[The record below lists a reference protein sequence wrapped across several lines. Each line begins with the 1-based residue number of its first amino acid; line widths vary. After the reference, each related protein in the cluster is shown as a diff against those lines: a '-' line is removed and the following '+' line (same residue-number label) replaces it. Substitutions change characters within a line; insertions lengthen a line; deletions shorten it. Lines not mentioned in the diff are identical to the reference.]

1 MAADG
6 IGSTRKTQHT
16 SFGSQVRPFVSRNR
30 WILLILSLAFILRVA
45 WLLYAQPVPVSDF
58 NDYRTLAEGM
68 LDHGQFG
75 YPEPTSFFLPVHPT
89 LVAALM
95 LVSRADL
102 WLGFGMVLVSTA
114 SCLLVYLVA
123 RHVLVGER
131 ASLIA
136 AVVFAVFP
144 AFVLYSPV
152 LATEHLFIALI
163 LLAMLA
169 VVTLPGATGWRGLA
183 VGLLLGLAILTRG
196 EALFYIPAFLFYVWV
211 GRAIPRRIRWRQSA
225 LIIIGVAVVLAPW
238 YIRNTVVVSGD
249 TGLSAS
255 AGVNFY
261 FAHNGSGFYGAY
273 TEGSPLQGLSAEDAS
288 REGWRLAFE
297 YLGANPLRLVK
308 DTRRATQELFA
319 DPDYALFLS
328 TRDVRFRGDPDHFD
342 KALRFTTSLGQVLR
356 LSATLLIAAAVL
368 SLLLVPLWTRPLAT
382 LILPLIVSS
391 WVLRTVIYWAIPRY
405 GYFISVMLVFFSAL
419 TIDALIG
426 VARREDHAEG

>member
-1 MAADG
+1 MAAG
-6 IGSTRKTQHT
+6 WIGSTRKIHASLT
-16 SFGSQVRPFVSRNR
+16 SRTRLLVSQNR
-30 WILLILSLAFILRVA
+30 WILFILSLAFILRLA
-45 WLLYAQPVPVSDF
+45 WLFYAQPVPISDF
-58 NDYRTLAEGM
+58 NDYRTLAEGI
-68 LDHGQFG
+68 LDHAQFG

-114 SCLLVYLVA
+114 SCLLIYLVA
-123 RHVLVGER
+123 RRVLARER
-131 ASLIA
+131 PSLIA
-136 AVVFAVFP
+136 AAIFAFLPV
-144 AFVLYSPV
+144 FVLYSPV
-152 LATEHLFIALI
+152 LATEHLFIVLM

-169 VVTLPGATGWRGLA
+169 VVTLRGSTGWRELA

-196 EALFYIPAFLFYVWV
+196 EALFYAPAFLFYLWV
-211 GRAIPRRIRWRQSA
+211 GTTTPRRIKWRQSM
-225 LIIIGVAVVLAPW
+225 LIIIGIVVVLVPWYVRNAVVV
-238 YIRNTVVVSGD
+238 TGE

-261 FAHNGSGFYGAY
+261 FAHNDSGFYGAY
-273 TEGSPLQGLSAEDAS
+273 TEGSPLQGLSAVDAS

-297 YLGANPLRLVK
+297 YLRENPLRLVK
-308 DTRRATQELFA
+308 DTRRATQELFS

-328 TRDVRFRGDPDHFD
+328 TRDIRFRGDPDHFD
-342 KALRFTTSLGQVLR
+342 KALRFTTSLGQALR
-356 LSATLLIAAAVL
+356 LTATLLIAAAAF

-382 LILPLIVSS
+382 LVLPLIVSS

-405 GYFISVMLVFFSAL
+405 GYFISVMLVLFAAL

-426 VARREDHAEG
+426 VTRREVHAEV

>member
-1 MAADG
+1 MAAG
-6 IGSTRKTQHT
+6 SIGSTRKTHASFT
-16 SFGSQVRPFVSRNR
+16 SRTRLLVSQNR
-30 WILLILSLAFILRVA
+30 WILFILSLAFILRLA
-45 WLLYAQPVPVSDF
+45 WLFYAQPVPISDF
-58 NDYRTLAEGM
+58 NDYRTLAEGI

-114 SCLLVYLVA
+114 SCLLIYLVA
-123 RHVLVGER
+123 RRVLARER
-131 ASLIA
+131 PSLIA
-136 AVVFAVFP
+136 AAIFAFLP

-152 LATEHLFIALI
+152 LATEHLFIALM

-169 VVTLPGATGWRGLA
+169 VVTLRGSIGWRELA

-196 EALFYIPAFLFYVWV
+196 EALFYAPAFLFYLWV
-211 GRAIPRRIRWRQSA
+211 GTATPKRIRWRQSM
-225 LIIIGVAVVLAPW
+225 LIIIGIVVVLVPWYVRNAVVV
-238 YIRNTVVVSGD
+238 TGD

-261 FAHNGSGFYGAY
+261 FAHNDSGFYGAY
-273 TEGSPLQGLSAEDAS
+273 TEGSPLQGLSAVDAS

-297 YLGANPLRLVK
+297 YLRENPLRLVK
-308 DTRRATQELFA
+308 DTRRATQELFG

-328 TRDVRFRGDPDHFD
+328 TRDIRFRGDPDHFD
-342 KALRFTTSLGQVLR
+342 KALRFTTSLGQALR
-356 LSATLLIAAAVL
+356 LTATLLIAAAAF

-382 LILPLIVSS
+382 LVLPLIVSS
-391 WVLRTVIYWAIPRY
+391 WALRTVIYWAIPRY
-405 GYFISVMLVFFSAL
+405 GYFISVMLVLFSAL

-426 VARREDHAEG
+426 VTRREVHDEA

>member
-1 MAADG
+1 MAAG
-6 IGSTRKTQHT
+6 SIGSTRKTHASFT
-16 SFGSQVRPFVSRNR
+16 SRTRLLVSQNR
-30 WILLILSLAFILRVA
+30 WILFILSLAFILRLA
-45 WLLYAQPVPVSDF
+45 WLFYAQPVPISDF
-58 NDYRTLAEGM
+58 NDYRTLAEGI

-114 SCLLVYLVA
+114 SCLLIYLVA
-123 RHVLVGER
+123 RRVLARER
-131 ASLIA
+131 PSLIA
-136 AVVFAVFP
+136 AAIFAFLP

-152 LATEHLFIALI
+152 LATEHLFIALM

-169 VVTLPGATGWRGLA
+169 VVTLRGSIGWRELA

-196 EALFYIPAFLFYVWV
+196 EALFYAPAFLFYLWV
-211 GRAIPRRIRWRQSA
+211 GTATPKRIRWRQSM
-225 LIIIGVAVVLAPW
+225 LIIIGIVVVLVPWYVRNAVVV
-238 YIRNTVVVSGD
+238 TGD

-261 FAHNGSGFYGAY
+261 FAHNDSGFYGAY
-273 TEGSPLQGLSAEDAS
+273 TEGSPLQGLSAVDAS

-297 YLGANPLRLVK
+297 YLRENPLRLVK
-308 DTRRATQELFA
+308 DTRRATQELFG

-328 TRDVRFRGDPDHFD
+328 TRDIRFRGDPDHFD
-342 KALRFTTSLGQVLR
+342 KALRFTTSLGQALR
-356 LSATLLIAAAVL
+356 LTATLLIAAAAF

-382 LILPLIVSS
+382 LVLPLIVSS
-391 WVLRTVIYWAIPRY
+391 WALRTVIYWAIPRY
-405 GYFISVMLVFFSAL
+405 GYFISVMLVLFSAL

-426 VARREDHAEG
+426 VTRREVHAEV

>member
-1 MAADG
+1 MAAG
-6 IGSTRKTQHT
+6 SIGSTRKTHVSFT
-16 SFGSQVRPFVSRNR
+16 SRTRLLVSQNR
-30 WILLILSLAFILRVA
+30 WILFILSLAFILRLA
-45 WLLYAQPVPVSDF
+45 WLFYAQPVPISDF
-58 NDYRTLAEGM
+58 NDYRTLAEGI

-114 SCLLVYLVA
+114 SCLLIYLVA
-123 RHVLVGER
+123 RRVIARER
-131 ASLIA
+131 PSLIA
-136 AVVFAVFP
+136 AAIFAFLP

-152 LATEHLFIALI
+152 LATEHLFIALM

-169 VVTLPGATGWRGLA
+169 VVTLRGSTGWRELA

-196 EALFYIPAFLFYVWV
+196 EALFYAPAFLFYLWV
-211 GRAIPRRIRWRQSA
+211 GTATPKRIRWRQSM
-225 LIIIGVAVVLAPW
+225 LIIIGIVVVLVPWYVRNAVVV
-238 YIRNTVVVSGD
+238 TGD

-261 FAHNGSGFYGAY
+261 FAHNDSGFYGAY
-273 TEGSPLQGLSAEDAS
+273 TEGSPLQGLSAVDAS

-297 YLGANPLRLVK
+297 YLRENPLRLVK
-308 DTRRATQELFA
+308 DTRRATQELFG

-328 TRDVRFRGDPDHFD
+328 TRDIRFRGDPDHFD
-342 KALRFTTSLGQVLR
+342 KALRFTTSLGQALR
-356 LSATLLIAAAVL
+356 LTATLLIAAAAF

-382 LILPLIVSS
+382 LVLPLIVSS
-391 WVLRTVIYWAIPRY
+391 WALRTVIYWAIPRY
-405 GYFISVMLVFFSAL
+405 GYFISVMLVLFSAL

-426 VARREDHAEG
+426 VTRREVHAEV

>member
-1 MAADG
+1 MAAG
-6 IGSTRKTQHT
+6 WIGSTRKIHASLT
-16 SFGSQVRPFVSRNR
+16 SRTRLLVSQNR
-30 WILLILSLAFILRVA
+30 RILFILSLAFILRLA
-45 WLLYAQPVPVSDF
+45 WLFYAQPVPISDF
-58 NDYRTLAEGM
+58 NDYRTLAEGI

-114 SCLLVYLVA
+114 SCLLIYLVA
-123 RHVLVGER
+123 RRVLARER
-131 ASLIA
+131 PSLIA
-136 AVVFAVFP
+136 AAIFAFLPV
-144 AFVLYSPV
+144 FVLYSPV
-152 LATEHLFIALI
+152 LATEHLFIVLM

-169 VVTLPGATGWRGLA
+169 VVTLRGSTGWRELA

-196 EALFYIPAFLFYVWV
+196 EALFYAPAFLFYLWV
-211 GRAIPRRIRWRQSA
+211 GTTTPRRIKWRQSM
-225 LIIIGVAVVLAPW
+225 LIIIGIVVVLVPWYVRNAVVV
-238 YIRNTVVVSGD
+238 TGE

-261 FAHNGSGFYGAY
+261 FAHNDSGFYGAY
-273 TEGSPLQGLSAEDAS
+273 TEGSPLQGLSAVDAS

-297 YLGANPLRLVK
+297 YLRENPLRLVK
-308 DTRRATQELFA
+308 DTRRATQELFG

-328 TRDVRFRGDPDHFD
+328 TRDIRFRGDPDHFD
-342 KALRFTTSLGQVLR
+342 KALRFTTSLGQALR
-356 LSATLLIAAAVL
+356 LTATLLIAAAAF

-382 LILPLIVSS
+382 LVLPLIVSS
-391 WVLRTVIYWAIPRY
+391 WALRTVIYWAIPRY
-405 GYFISVMLVFFSAL
+405 GYFISVMLVLFSAL

-426 VARREDHAEG
+426 VTRREVHAEV

>member
-1 MAADG
+1 MAAG
-6 IGSTRKTQHT
+6 WIGSTRKIHASFT
-16 SFGSQVRPFVSRNR
+16 SRTRLLVSQNR
-30 WILLILSLAFILRVA
+30 WILFILSLAFILRLA
-45 WLLYAQPVPVSDF
+45 WLFYAQPVPISDF
-58 NDYRTLAEGM
+58 NDYRTLAEGI

-114 SCLLVYLVA
+114 SCLLIYLVA
-123 RHVLVGER
+123 RRVLARER
-131 ASLIA
+131 PSLIA
-136 AVVFAVFP
+136 AAIFAFLPV
-144 AFVLYSPV
+144 FVLYSPV
-152 LATEHLFIALI
+152 LATEHLFIALM

-169 VVTLPGATGWRGLA
+169 VVTLRGSTGWRELA

-196 EALFYIPAFLFYVWV
+196 EALFYAPAFLFYLWV
-211 GRAIPRRIRWRQSA
+211 GTTTPRRIKWRQSM
-225 LIIIGVAVVLAPW
+225 LIIIGIVVVLVPWYVRNAVVV
-238 YIRNTVVVSGD
+238 TGE

-261 FAHNGSGFYGAY
+261 FAHNDSGFYGAY
-273 TEGSPLQGLSAEDAS
+273 TEGSPLQGLSAVDAS

-297 YLGANPLRLVK
+297 YLRENPLRLVK
-308 DTRRATQELFA
+308 DTRRATQELFG

-328 TRDVRFRGDPDHFD
+328 TRDIRFRGDPDHFD
-342 KALRFTTSLGQVLR
+342 KALRFTTSLGQALR
-356 LSATLLIAAAVL
+356 LTATLLIAAAAF

-382 LILPLIVSS
+382 LVLPLIVSS
-391 WVLRTVIYWAIPRY
+391 WALRTVIYWAIPRY
-405 GYFISVMLVFFSAL
+405 GYFISVMLVLFSAL

-426 VARREDHAEG
+426 VTRREVHAEV

>member
-1 MAADG
+1 MAAG
-6 IGSTRKTQHT
+6 SIGSTRKTHASLRSRT
-16 SFGSQVRPFVSRNR
+16 RLLVSQNR
-30 WILLILSLAFILRVA
+30 WILFILSLAFILRLA
-45 WLLYAQPVPVSDF
+45 WLFYAQPVPISDF
-58 NDYRTLAEGM
+58 NDYRTLAEGI

-114 SCLLVYLVA
+114 SCLLIYLVA
-123 RHVLVGER
+123 RRVLARER
-131 ASLIA
+131 PSLIA
-136 AVVFAVFP
+136 AAIFAVLP

-152 LATEHLFIALI
+152 LATEHLFIALM

-169 VVTLPGATGWRGLA
+169 VVTLRGSTGWRELA
-183 VGLLLGLAILTRG
+183 VGLLLGLAVLTRG
-196 EALFYIPAFLFYVWV
+196 EALFYAPAFIFYLWV
-211 GRAIPRRIRWRQSA
+211 GTTTPRRIKWRQSM
-225 LIIIGVAVVLAPW
+225 LIIIGIVVVLVPWYVRNAVVVA
-238 YIRNTVVVSGD
+238 GE

-261 FAHNGSGFYGAY
+261 FAHNDSGFYGAY
-273 TEGSPLQGLSAEDAS
+273 TEGSPLQGLSAVDAS

-297 YLGANPLRLVK
+297 YLRENPLRLVK
-308 DTRRATQELFA
+308 DTRRATQELFG

-328 TRDVRFRGDPDHFD
+328 TRDIRFRGDPDHFD
-342 KALRFTTSLGQVLR
+342 KALRFTTSLGQALR
-356 LSATLLIAAAVL
+356 LTATLLIAAAAF

-382 LILPLIVSS
+382 LVLPLIVSS
-391 WVLRTVIYWAIPRY
+391 WALRTVIYWAIPRY
-405 GYFISVMLVFFSAL
+405 GYFISVMLVLFSAL

-426 VARREDHAEG
+426 VTRREVHAEV

>member
-1 MAADG
+1 MAAG
-6 IGSTRKTQHT
+6 WIGSTRKIYASFT
-16 SFGSQVRPFVSRNR
+16 SRTRLLVSQNR
-30 WILLILSLAFILRVA
+30 WILFILSLAFILRLA
-45 WLLYAQPVPVSDF
+45 WLFYAQPVPISDF
-58 NDYRTLAEGM
+58 NDYRTLAEGI

-114 SCLLVYLVA
+114 SCLLIYLVA
-123 RHVLVGER
+123 RRVLARER
-131 ASLIA
+131 PSLIA
-136 AVVFAVFP
+136 AAIFAFLPV
-144 AFVLYSPV
+144 FVLYSPV
-152 LATEHLFIALI
+152 LATEHLFIVLM

-169 VVTLPGATGWRGLA
+169 VVTLRGSTGWRELA

-196 EALFYIPAFLFYVWV
+196 EALFYAPAFLFYLWV
-211 GRAIPRRIRWRQSA
+211 GTTTPRRIKWRQSM
-225 LIIIGVAVVLAPW
+225 LIIIGIVVVLVPWYVRNAVVV
-238 YIRNTVVVSGD
+238 TGE

-261 FAHNGSGFYGAY
+261 FAHNDSGFYGAY
-273 TEGSPLQGLSAEDAS
+273 TEGSPLQGLSAVDAS

-297 YLGANPLRLVK
+297 YLRENPLRLVK
-308 DTRRATQELFA
+308 DTRRATQELFG

-328 TRDVRFRGDPDHFD
+328 TRDIRFRGDPDHFD
-342 KALRFTTSLGQVLR
+342 KALRFTTSLGQALR
-356 LSATLLIAAAVL
+356 LTATLLIAAAAF

-382 LILPLIVSS
+382 LVLPLVVSS
-391 WVLRTVIYWAIPRY
+391 WALRTVIYWAIPRY
-405 GYFISVMLVFFSAL
+405 GYFISVMLVLFSAL

-426 VARREDHAEG
+426 VTRREVHAEV

>member
-1 MAADG
+1 MAAG
-6 IGSTRKTQHT
+6 WIGSTRKIHASLT
-16 SFGSQVRPFVSRNR
+16 SRTRLLVSQNR
-30 WILLILSLAFILRVA
+30 WILFILSLAFILRLA
-45 WLLYAQPVPVSDF
+45 WLFYAQPVPISDF
-58 NDYRTLAEGM
+58 NDYRTLAEGI

-114 SCLLVYLVA
+114 SCLLIYLVA
-123 RHVLVGER
+123 RRVLARER
-131 ASLIA
+131 PSLIA
-136 AVVFAVFP
+136 AAIFAFLPV
-144 AFVLYSPV
+144 FVLYSPV
-152 LATEHLFIALI
+152 LATEHLFIALM

-169 VVTLPGATGWRGLA
+169 VVTLRGSTGWRELA

-196 EALFYIPAFLFYVWV
+196 EALFYAPAFLFYLWV
-211 GRAIPRRIRWRQSA
+211 GTTTPRRIKWRQSM
-225 LIIIGVAVVLAPW
+225 LIIIGIVVVLVPWYVRNAVVV
-238 YIRNTVVVSGD
+238 TGE

-261 FAHNGSGFYGAY
+261 FAHNDSGFYGAY
-273 TEGSPLQGLSAEDAS
+273 TEGSPLQGLSAVDAS

-297 YLGANPLRLVK
+297 YLRENPLRLVK
-308 DTRRATQELFA
+308 DTRRATQELFG

-328 TRDVRFRGDPDHFD
+328 TRDIRFRGDPDHFD
-342 KALRFTTSLGQVLR
+342 KALRFTTSLGQALR
-356 LSATLLIAAAVL
+356 LTATLLIAAAAF

-382 LILPLIVSS
+382 LVLPLIVSS
-391 WVLRTVIYWAIPRY
+391 WALRTVIYWAIPRY
-405 GYFISVMLVFFSAL
+405 GYFISVMLVLFSAL

-426 VARREDHAEG
+426 VTRREVHAEV

>member
-1 MAADG
+1 MAAG
-6 IGSTRKTQHT
+6 WMGSTRKIHA
-16 SFGSQVRPFVSRNR
+16 SFMSRTRLLVSQNR
-30 WILLILSLAFILRVA
+30 WILFILSLAFILRLA
-45 WLLYAQPVPVSDF
+45 WLFYAQPVPVSDF
-58 NDYRTLAEGM
+58 NDYRTLAEGI

-114 SCLLVYLVA
+114 SCLLIYLVA
-123 RHVLVGER
+123 RRVLARER
-131 ASLIA
+131 PSLIA
-136 AVVFAVFP
+136 AAIFAFLP

-152 LATEHLFIALI
+152 LATEHLFIALM

-169 VVTLPGATGWRGLA
+169 VVTLRGSIGWRELA

-196 EALFYIPAFLFYVWV
+196 EALFYAPAFLFYVWV
-211 GRAIPRRIRWRQSA
+211 GTATPRRIKWRQSM
-225 LIIIGVAVVLAPW
+225 LIIIGIVVVLVPWYVRNAVVVA
-238 YIRNTVVVSGD
+238 GD

-261 FAHNGSGFYGAY
+261 FAHNDSGFYGAY
-273 TEGSPLQGLSAEDAS
+273 TEGSPLQGLSAVDAS

-297 YLGANPLRLVK
+297 YLRENPLRLVK
-308 DTRRATQELFA
+308 DTRRATQELFG

-328 TRDVRFRGDPDHFD
+328 TRDIRFRGDPDHFD
-342 KALRFTTSLGQVLR
+342 KALRFTTSLGQGLR
-356 LSATLLIAAAVL
+356 LTATLLIAAAAF

-382 LILPLIVSS
+382 LVLPLIVSS
-391 WVLRTVIYWAIPRY
+391 WALRTVIYWAIPRY
-405 GYFISVMLVFFSAL
+405 GYFISVMLVLFSAL

-426 VARREDHAEG
+426 VTRREVHAEV

>member
-1 MAADG
+1 MAAG
-6 IGSTRKTQHT
+6 WIGSTRKIHASFT
-16 SFGSQVRPFVSRNR
+16 SRTRLLVSQNR
-30 WILLILSLAFILRVA
+30 WILFILSLAFILRLA
-45 WLLYAQPVPVSDF
+45 WLFYAQPVPVSDF
-58 NDYRTLAEGM
+58 NDYRTLAEGI

-114 SCLLVYLVA
+114 SCLLIYLVA
-123 RHVLVGER
+123 RRVLARER
-131 ASLIA
+131 PSLIA
-136 AVVFAVFP
+136 AAIFAFLPV
-144 AFVLYSPV
+144 FVLYSPV
-152 LATEHLFIALI
+152 LATEHLFIVLM

-169 VVTLPGATGWRGLA
+169 VVTLRGSTGWRELA

-196 EALFYIPAFLFYVWV
+196 EALFYAPAFLFYLWV
-211 GRAIPRRIRWRQSA
+211 GTATPRRIKWRQSM
-225 LIIIGVAVVLAPW
+225 LIIIGIVVVLVPW
-238 YIRNTVVVSGD
+238 YVRNAMVVTGE

-261 FAHNGSGFYGAY
+261 FAHNDSGFYGAY
-273 TEGSPLQGLSAEDAS
+273 TEGSPLQGLSAVDAS

-297 YLGANPLRLVK
+297 YLRENPLRLVK
-308 DTRRATQELFA
+308 DTRRATQELFG

-328 TRDVRFRGDPDHFD
+328 TRDIRFRGDPDHFD
-342 KALRFTTSLGQVLR
+342 KALRFTTSLGQALR
-356 LSATLLIAAAVL
+356 LTATLLIAAAAF

-382 LILPLIVSS
+382 LVLPLIVSS
-391 WVLRTVIYWAIPRY
+391 WALRTVIYWAIPRY
-405 GYFISVMLVFFSAL
+405 GYFISVMLVLFSAL

-426 VARREDHAEG
+426 VTRREVHAEV

>member
-1 MAADG
+1 MAAG
-6 IGSTRKTQHT
+6 WIGSTRKIHT
-16 SFGSQVRPFVSRNR
+16 SFMSRTRLLVSQNR
-30 WILLILSLAFILRVA
+30 WILFILSLAFILRLA
-45 WLLYAQPVPVSDF
+45 WLFYAQPVPISDF
-58 NDYRTLAEGM
+58 NDYRTLAEGI

-114 SCLLVYLVA
+114 SCLLIYLVA
-123 RHVLVGER
+123 RRVLARER
-131 ASLIA
+131 PSLIA
-136 AVVFAVFP
+136 AAIFAFLP

-152 LATEHLFIALI
+152 LATEHLFIALM

-169 VVTLPGATGWRGLA
+169 VVTLRGSIGWRELA

-196 EALFYIPAFLFYVWV
+196 EALFYAPAFLFYLWV
-211 GRAIPRRIRWRQSA
+211 GRTTPRRIKWRQSM
-225 LIIIGVAVVLAPW
+225 LIIIGIVVVLVPWYVRNAVVV
-238 YIRNTVVVSGD
+238 TGE

-261 FAHNGSGFYGAY
+261 FAHNDSGFYGAY
-273 TEGSPLQGLSAEDAS
+273 TEGSPLQGLSAVDAS
-288 REGWRLAFE
+288 REGWRLAFG
-297 YLGANPLRLVK
+297 YLRENPLRLVK
-308 DTRRATQELFA
+308 DTRRATQELFG

-328 TRDVRFRGDPDHFD
+328 TRDIRFRGDPDHFD
-342 KALRFTTSLGQVLR
+342 KALRFTTSLGQALR
-356 LSATLLIAAAVL
+356 LTATLLIAAAAF

-382 LILPLIVSS
+382 LVLPLIVSS
-391 WVLRTVIYWAIPRY
+391 WALRTVIYWAIPRY
-405 GYFISVMLVFFSAL
+405 GYFISVMLVLFSAL

-426 VARREDHAEG
+426 VTRREVHAEV

>member
-1 MAADG
+1 MAAG
-6 IGSTRKTQHT
+6 SIGSTRKTHVSFT
-16 SFGSQVRPFVSRNR
+16 SRTRLLVSQNR
-30 WILLILSLAFILRVA
+30 WILFILSLAFILRLA
-45 WLLYAQPVPVSDF
+45 WLFYAQPVPISDF
-58 NDYRTLAEGM
+58 NDYRTLAEGI

-114 SCLLVYLVA
+114 SCLLIYLVA
-123 RHVLVGER
+123 RRVLARER
-131 ASLIA
+131 PSLIA
-136 AVVFAVFP
+136 AAIFAFLP

-152 LATEHLFIALI
+152 LATEHLFIALM

-169 VVTLPGATGWRGLA
+169 VVTLRGSTGWRELA

-196 EALFYIPAFLFYVWV
+196 EALFYAPAFLFYLWV
-211 GRAIPRRIRWRQSA
+211 GTATPKRIRWRQSM
-225 LIIIGVAVVLAPW
+225 LIIIGIVVVLVPWYVRNAVVV
-238 YIRNTVVVSGD
+238 TGD

-261 FAHNGSGFYGAY
+261 FAHNDSGFYGAY
-273 TEGSPLQGLSAEDAS
+273 TEGSPLQGLSAVDAS

-297 YLGANPLRLVK
+297 YLRENPLRLVK
-308 DTRRATQELFA
+308 DTRRATQELFG

-328 TRDVRFRGDPDHFD
+328 TRDIRFRGDPDHFD
-342 KALRFTTSLGQVLR
+342 KALRFTTSLGQALR
-356 LSATLLIAAAVL
+356 LTATLLIAAAAF

-382 LILPLIVSS
+382 LVLPLIVSS
-391 WVLRTVIYWAIPRY
+391 WALRTVIYWAIPRY
-405 GYFISVMLVFFSAL
+405 GYFISVMLVLFSAL

-426 VARREDHAEG
+426 VTRREVHAEV

>member
-1 MAADG
+1 MAAG
-6 IGSTRKTQHT
+6 WIGSTRKIHASFT
-16 SFGSQVRPFVSRNR
+16 SRTRLLVSQNR
-30 WILLILSLAFILRVA
+30 WILFILSLAFILRLA
-45 WLLYAQPVPVSDF
+45 WLFYAQPVPISDF
-58 NDYRTLAEGM
+58 NDYRTLAEGI

-114 SCLLVYLVA
+114 SCLLIYLVA
-123 RHVLVGER
+123 RRVLARER
-131 ASLIA
+131 PSLIA
-136 AVVFAVFP
+136 AAIFAFLP

-152 LATEHLFIALI
+152 LATEHLFIALM

-169 VVTLPGATGWRGLA
+169 VVTLRGSTGWRELA

-196 EALFYIPAFLFYVWV
+196 EALFYAPAFLFYLWV
-211 GRAIPRRIRWRQSA
+211 GTATPKRIRWRQSM
-225 LIIIGVAVVLAPW
+225 LIIIGIVVVLVPWYVRNAVVV
-238 YIRNTVVVSGD
+238 TGD

-261 FAHNGSGFYGAY
+261 FAHNDSGFYGAY
-273 TEGSPLQGLSAEDAS
+273 TEGSPLQGLSAVDAS

-297 YLGANPLRLVK
+297 YLRENPLRLVK
-308 DTRRATQELFA
+308 DTRRATQELFG

-328 TRDVRFRGDPDHFD
+328 TRDIRFRGDPDHFE
-342 KALRFTTSLGQVLR
+342 KALRFTTSLGQALR
-356 LSATLLIAAAVL
+356 LTATLLIAAAAF

-382 LILPLIVSS
+382 LVLPLIVSS
-391 WVLRTVIYWAIPRY
+391 WALRTVIYWAIPRY
-405 GYFISVMLVFFSAL
+405 GYFISVMLVLFSAL

-426 VARREDHAEG
+426 VTRREVHAEV

>member
-1 MAADG
+1 MAAG
-6 IGSTRKTQHT
+6 SIGSTRKTHVSFT
-16 SFGSQVRPFVSRNR
+16 SRTRLLVSQNR
-30 WILLILSLAFILRVA
+30 WILFILSLAFILRLA
-45 WLLYAQPVPVSDF
+45 WLFYAQPVPISDF
-58 NDYRTLAEGM
+58 NDYRTLAEGI

-114 SCLLVYLVA
+114 SCLLIYLVA
-123 RHVLVGER
+123 RRVLARER
-131 ASLIA
+131 PSLIA
-136 AVVFAVFP
+136 AAIFAFLPV
-144 AFVLYSPV
+144 FVLYSPV
-152 LATEHLFIALI
+152 LATEHLFIALM

-169 VVTLPGATGWRGLA
+169 VVTLRGSTGWRELA

-196 EALFYIPAFLFYVWV
+196 EALFYAPAFLFYLWV
-211 GRAIPRRIRWRQSA
+211 GTATPKRIRWRQSM
-225 LIIIGVAVVLAPW
+225 LIIIGIVVVLVPWYVRNAVVV
-238 YIRNTVVVSGD
+238 TGD

-261 FAHNGSGFYGAY
+261 FAHNDSGFYGAY
-273 TEGSPLQGLSAEDAS
+273 TEGSPLQGLSAVDAS

-297 YLGANPLRLVK
+297 YLRENPLRLVK
-308 DTRRATQELFA
+308 DTRRATQELFG

-328 TRDVRFRGDPDHFD
+328 TRDIRFRGDPDHFD
-342 KALRFTTSLGQVLR
+342 KALRFTTSLGQALR
-356 LSATLLIAAAVL
+356 LTATLLIAAAAF

-382 LILPLIVSS
+382 LVLPLIVSS
-391 WVLRTVIYWAIPRY
+391 WALRTVIYWAIPRY
-405 GYFISVMLVFFSAL
+405 GYFISVMLVLFSAL

-426 VARREDHAEG
+426 VTRREVHAEV

>member
-1 MAADG
+1 MAAG
-6 IGSTRKTQHT
+6 WIGSTRKIHASLSSRTRLLV
-16 SFGSQVRPFVSRNR
+16 SQNR
-30 WILLILSLAFILRVA
+30 WILFILSLAFILRLA
-45 WLLYAQPVPVSDF
+45 WLFYAQPVPISDF
-58 NDYRTLAEGM
+58 NDYRTLAEGI

-114 SCLLVYLVA
+114 SCLLIYLVA
-123 RHVLVGER
+123 RRVLARER
-131 ASLIA
+131 PSLIA
-136 AVVFAVFP
+136 AAIFAFLPV
-144 AFVLYSPV
+144 FVLYSPV
-152 LATEHLFIALI
+152 LATEHLFIVLM

-169 VVTLPGATGWRGLA
+169 VVTLRGSTGWRELA

-196 EALFYIPAFLFYVWV
+196 EALFYAPALLFYLWV
-211 GRAIPRRIRWRQSA
+211 GTTTPRRIKWRQSM
-225 LIIIGVAVVLAPW
+225 LIIVGIVVVLVPWYVRNAVVV
-238 YIRNTVVVSGD
+238 TGE

-261 FAHNGSGFYGAY
+261 FAHNDSGFYGAY
-273 TEGSPLQGLSAEDAS
+273 TEGSPLQGLSAVDAS

-297 YLGANPLRLVK
+297 YLRENPLRLVK
-308 DTRRATQELFA
+308 DTRRATQELFG

-328 TRDVRFRGDPDHFD
+328 TRDIRFRGDPDHFD
-342 KALRFTTSLGQVLR
+342 KALRFTTSLGQALR
-356 LSATLLIAAAVL
+356 LTATLLIAAAAF

-382 LILPLIVSS
+382 LVLPLIVSS
-391 WVLRTVIYWAIPRY
+391 WALRTVIYWAIPRY
-405 GYFISVMLVFFSAL
+405 GYFISVMLVLFSAL

-426 VARREDHAEG
+426 VTRREVHAEV